1 MRLHTNLTEGP
12 EYAFGIVQGKLL
24 SMTDATITKSSFQ
37 EFCQTDEWYLGREP
51 STLQIMLIKD
61 NHDGQVETLIIEKT
75 HESNQ
80 DPIRYTFI
88 YNQMQAGDNTIDL
101 ERVEDNNIVSITI
114 TATSEEIP
122 QTFGVEISKFIQTD
136 LDALPIGGHFKLAL
150 TYSSNGADVVEDGVF
165 IEIDKPNKAK

>member
-1 MRLHTNLTEGP
+1 MQLHTNLSEGP

-80 DPIRYTFI
+80 DPILYTI
-88 YNQMQAGDNTIDL
+88 THNQMQAGDNTIDL
-101 ERVEDNNIVSITI
+101 ERVEDNNIISITI

-122 QTFGVEISKFIQTD
+122 QSFGVEISKFIQVD
-136 LDALPIGGHFKLAL
+136 LDALPIGGHYKLEL
-150 TYSSNGADVVEDGVF
+150 SYSSNGVDVIEDGVF
-165 IEIDKPNKAK
+165 TEISNADKE

>member
-1 MRLHTNLTEGP
+1 MRLHTNLSEGP

-75 HESNQ
+75 HESSQ
-80 DPIRYTFI
+80 DPILYTFI

-101 ERVEDNNIVSITI
+101 ESMENNNLVNITI

-122 QTFGVEISKFIQTD
+122 QTFGVEISKFIQVD
-136 LDALPIGGHFKLAL
+136 LDALPIGGHYKLERS
-150 TYSSNGADVVEDGVF
+150 YSSNGVDVIEDGVYTE
-165 IEIDKPNKAK
+165 IETKDKE

>member
-1 MRLHTNLTEGP
+1 MRLHTNLSEGP

-24 SMTDATITKSSFQ
+24 SMTDATIKKSSFQ

-75 HESNQ
+75 HESSQ
-80 DPIRYTFI
+80 DPILYTFI

-101 ERVEDNNIVSITI
+101 EREEDNNLVSITI
-114 TATSEEIP
+114 TATSDEIP
-122 QTFGVEISKFIQTD
+122 QAFGVEISKFIQVD
-136 LDALPIGGHFKLAL
+136 LDALPIGGHYKLEL
-150 TYSSNGADVVEDGVF
+150 SYSSNGVDVIEDGVF
-165 IEIDKPNKAK
+165 SEIDDKDKE

>member
-24 SMTDATITKSSFQ
+24 SMTEGVITKSSFQ

-61 NHDGQVETLIIEKT
+61 NHAGQVETLIIEKT

-80 DPIRYTFI
+80 DPILYTFI

-101 ERVEDNNIVSITI
+101 ERVEDNNLVNITI
-114 TATSEEIP
+114 TATHEEIP
-122 QTFGVEISKFIQTD
+122 QAFGVEISKFIQVD
-136 LDALPIGGHFKLAL
+136 LDALPIGGHYKLERS
-150 TYSSNGADVVEDGVF
+150 YSSNGVDVIEDGVF
-165 IEIDKPNKAK
+165 TEIETRDKE

>member
-1 MRLHTNLTEGP
+1 MRLHTNLSEGP

-61 NHDGQVETLIIEKT
+61 NHAGQVETLIIEKT

-80 DPIRYTFI
+80 DPILYTFI
-88 YNQMQAGDNTIDL
+88 YNQMNTGDNTIDL
-101 ERVEDNNIVSITI
+101 ERVEDRNLVSITI
-114 TATSEEIP
+114 IATSDEIP
-122 QTFGVEISKFIQTD
+122 QAFGVEISKFIQVD
-136 LDALPIGGHFKLAL
+136 LDALPIGGHYKLEL
-150 TYSSNGADVVEDGVF
+150 SYSSNGVDVVEDGVF
-165 IEIDKPNKAK
+165 AEIETKDKG

>member
-1 MRLHTNLTEGP
+1 MRLHTNLSEGP

-61 NHDGQVETLIIEKT
+61 NHAGQVETLIIEKT

-80 DPIRYTFI
+80 DPILYTFI

-101 ERVEDNNIVSITI
+101 ERVEDRNLVSITI
-114 TATSEEIP
+114 IATSDEIP
-122 QTFGVEISKFIQTD
+122 QAFGVEISKFIQVD
-136 LDALPIGGHFKLAL
+136 LDALPIGGHYKLEL
-150 TYSSNGADVVEDGVF
+150 SYSSNGVDVVEDGVF
-165 IEIDKPNKAK
+165 AEIETKDKE

>member
-12 EYAFGIVQGKLL
+12 EYAFGIVQGNLL

-80 DPIRYTFI
+80 DPILYTFI

-101 ERVEDNNIVSITI
+101 ESMENNNLVNITI

-122 QTFGVEISKFIQTD
+122 QTFGVEISKFIQVD
-136 LDALPIGGHFKLAL
+136 LDALPIGGHYKLERS
-150 TYSSNGADVVEDGVF
+150 YSSNGVDVIEDGVF
-165 IEIDKPNKAK
+165 TEIETKDKE

>member
-1 MRLHTNLTEGP
+1 MRLHTNLSEGP
-12 EYAFGIVQGKLL
+12 EYAFGIVQSKLL

-80 DPIRYTFI
+80 DPILYTI
-88 YNQMQAGDNTIDL
+88 THNQMQAGDNTIDL

-122 QTFGVEISKFIQTD
+122 QTFGVEISKFIQVD
-136 LDALPIGGHFKLAL
+136 LDTLPIGGHYKLERS
-150 TYSSNGADVVEDGVF
+150 YSSNGVDVIEDGVF
-165 IEIDKPNKAK
+165 TEISNTDKE

>member
-1 MRLHTNLTEGP
+1 MRLHTNLSEGP

-75 HESNQ
+75 HESSQ
-80 DPIRYTFI
+80 DPILYTFI

-101 ERVEDNNIVSITI
+101 EREEDNNLVSITI
-114 TATSEEIP
+114 TATSDETP
-122 QTFGVEISKFIQTD
+122 QAFGVEISKFIQVD
-136 LDALPIGGHFKLAL
+136 LDALPIGGHYKLEL
-150 TYSSNGADVVEDGVF
+150 SYSSNGVDVIEDGVF
-165 IEIDKPNKAK
+165 SEIDTKTEE

>member
-1 MRLHTNLTEGP
+1 MRLHTNLSEGP

-24 SMTDATITKSSFQ
+24 SMTEGAITRSTFQ

-80 DPIRYTFI
+80 DPILYTFI
-88 YNQMQAGDNTIDL
+88 YNQMQAGENAIDL

-122 QTFGVEISKFIQTD
+122 QAFGVEISKFIQVD
-136 LDALPIGGHFKLAL
+136 LDALPIGGHYKLAL
-150 TYSSNGADVVEDGVF
+150 TYSSNGIDVVEDGVF
-165 IEIDKPNKAK
+165 TEIDNPNKE

>member
-1 MRLHTNLTEGP
+1 MPL
-12 EYAFGIVQGKLL
+12 VSSKSKLL

-80 DPIRYTFI
+80 DPILYTFI

-101 ERVEDNNIVSITI
+101 ERVENNNIISITI

-122 QTFGVEISKFIQTD
+122 QTFGVEISKFIQVD
-136 LDALPIGGHFKLAL
+136 LDALPIGGHYKLEL
-150 TYSSNGADVVEDGVF
+150 SYSSNGVDVIEDGVF
-165 IEIDKPNKAK
+165 TEISNADKE

>member
-1 MRLHTNLTEGP
+1 MRLHTNLSEGP

-75 HESNQ
+75 HESSQ
-80 DPIRYTFI
+80 DPILYTFI

-101 ERVEDNNIVSITI
+101 ESMENNNLVNITI

-122 QTFGVEISKFIQTD
+122 QTFGVEISKFIQVD
-136 LDALPIGGHFKLAL
+136 LDALPIGGHYKLERS
-150 TYSSNGADVVEDGVF
+150 YSSNGVDVIEDGVF
-165 IEIDKPNKAK
+165 SEIDDKDKE

>member
-1 MRLHTNLTEGP
+1 MRLHTNLSEGP

-24 SMTDATITKSSFQ
+24 SMTDATIKKSSFQ

-75 HESNQ
+75 HESSQ
-80 DPIRYTFI
+80 DPILYTFI

-101 ERVEDNNIVSITI
+101 ESEEVREGTSITI
-114 TATSEEIP
+114 TATSDEIP
-122 QTFGVEISKFIQTD
+122 QAFGVEISKFIQVD
-136 LDALPIGGHFKLAL
+136 LDALPIGGHYKLEL
-150 TYSSNGADVVEDGVF
+150 SYSSNGVDVIEDGVF
-165 IEIDKPNKAK
+165 AEIETKDKE

>member
-24 SMTDATITKSSFQ
+24 SMTDATIKKSSFQ

-75 HESNQ
+75 HESSQ
-80 DPIRYTFI
+80 DPILYTFI

-101 ERVEDNNIVSITI
+101 ESIEDRNLVSITV
-114 TATSEEIP
+114 TATSDEIP
-122 QTFGVEISKFIQTD
+122 QAFGVEISKFIQVD
-136 LDALPIGGHFKLAL
+136 LDALPIGGHYKLERS
-150 TYSSNGADVVEDGVF
+150 YSSNGVDVIEDGVF
-165 IEIDKPNKAK
+165 TEIDDKDKE

>member
-1 MRLHTNLTEGP
+1 MRLHTNLSEGP
-12 EYAFGIVQGKLL
+12 EYAFGIVQSKLL

-80 DPIRYTFI
+80 DPILYTI
-88 YNQMQAGDNTIDL
+88 THNQMQAGDNTIDL
-101 ERVEDNNIVSITI
+101 ERVENNNIISITI

-122 QTFGVEISKFIQTD
+122 QTFGVEISKFIQVD
-136 LDALPIGGHFKLAL
+136 LDALPIGGHYKLEL
-150 TYSSNGADVVEDGVF
+150 SYSSNGVDVIEDGVF
-165 IEIDKPNKAK
+165 TEISNADKE

>member
-1 MRLHTNLTEGP
+1 MRLHTNLSEGP

-80 DPIRYTFI
+80 DPILYTI
-88 YNQMQAGDNTIDL
+88 TLNQMQAGDNTIDL
-101 ERVEDNNIVSITI
+101 ESMENNNLVSITI

-122 QTFGVEISKFIQTD
+122 QAFGVEISKFIQVD
-136 LDALPIGGHFKLAL
+136 LDALPIGGHYKLAL
-150 TYSSNGADVVEDGVF
+150 TYSSNGIDVVEDGVF
-165 IEIDKPNKAK
+165 TEIDNPNKE

>member
-61 NHDGQVETLIIEKT
+61 SHDGQVETLIIEKT

-80 DPIRYTFI
+80 DPILYTI
-88 YNQMQAGDNTIDL
+88 TLNQMQAGDNTIDL
-101 ERVEDNNIVSITI
+101 ESMENNNLINITI

-122 QTFGVEISKFIQTD
+122 QAFGVEISKFIQVD
-136 LDALPIGGHFKLAL
+136 LDALPIGGHYKLEL
-150 TYSSNGADVVEDGVF
+150 SYSSNGVDVIEDGIF
-165 IEIDKPNKAK
+165 TEIETKDKE

>member
-1 MRLHTNLTEGP
+1 MRLHTNLSEGP

-75 HESNQ
+75 HESSQ
-80 DPIRYTFI
+80 DPILYTFI
-88 YNQMQAGDNTIDL
+88 YNQMKTGDNTIDL

-122 QTFGVEISKFIQTD
+122 QAFGVEISKFIQVD
-136 LDALPIGGHFKLAL
+136 LDALPIGGHYKLEL
-150 TYSSNGADVVEDGVF
+150 PYSSNGVDVIEDGVF
-165 IEIDKPNKAK
+165 TEIETKDKE

>member
-1 MRLHTNLTEGP
+1 MRLHTNLSEGP

-24 SMTDATITKSSFQ
+24 SMIEGVITRSNFQ

-80 DPIRYTFI
+80 DPILYTFI

-101 ERVEDNNIVSITI
+101 ESEEVREDISITI
-114 TATSEEIP
+114 TATSDEIP
-122 QTFGVEISKFIQTD
+122 QAFGVEISKFIQVD

-165 IEIDKPNKAK
+165 IEIDKPNKTK

>member
-1 MRLHTNLTEGP
+1 MRLHTNLSEGP

-24 SMTDATITKSSFQ
+24 SMTEGAITRSTFQ

-80 DPIRYTFI
+80 DPSLYTFI

-101 ERVEDNNIVSITI
+101 ERVEDNNLVNITI

-122 QTFGVEISKFIQTD
+122 QTFGVEISKFIQVD
-136 LDALPIGGHFKLAL
+136 LDALPIGGHYKLEL
-150 TYSSNGADVVEDGVF
+150 SYSSNGVDVIEDGVF
-165 IEIDKPNKAK
+165 SEIDTKTEE

>member
-24 SMTDATITKSSFQ
+24 SMTDATIKKSSFQ

-80 DPIRYTFI
+80 DPIHYTFI

-101 ERVEDNNIVSITI
+101 ERVEDSNIVSITI
-114 TATSEEIP
+114 TATSDEIP
-122 QTFGVEISKFIQTD
+122 QALGMEISKFIQVD
-136 LDALPIGGHFKLAL
+136 LDALPIGGHYKLERS
-150 TYSSNGADVVEDGVF
+150 YSNNGVDVIEDGVF
-165 IEIDKPNKAK
+165 SEIDTKTEE